1 MPELPE
7 VETIRLQ
14 LDKVL
19 PGLMISEVKIFKQ
32 KSFIGDK
39 KYIIGERIVGIRRFG
54 KLLVFNLSNGLL
66 LAIHL
71 KMSGQLVYR
80 GIHQPT
86 RQYIPD
92 PLLKVLPNK
101 HTRIIIEFSNS
112 DRLYFN
118 DLRIFGWMKIALSG
132 KREAVS
138 SKKYLKINDLI
149 KNLGPEPLRDLTIDK
164 FKDILKSSNKPVKLI
179 LMDQEKL
186 SGVGNIYA
194 NDSLFLAGIN
204 PTIKAKTLNNGQM
217 IKLLNCLE
225 KVLKN
230 GIKWGGA
237 SQNNFRDAFGEM
249 GKVQEHFY
257 VYAREGKKC
266 LKCKANIKKM
276 KLGGRGTFY
285 CPVCQKVK

>member
-7 VETIRLQ
+7 VEIIRLQ
-14 LDKVL
+14 LDRVL
-19 PGLMISEVKIFKQ
+19 PGLIISGIQIFKQ
-32 KSFIGDK
+32 KSFVGDK
-39 KYIIGERIVGIRRFG
+39 KYIIGEKIEGIRRFG
-54 KLLVFNLSNGLL
+54 KLLVFDLSNGLS

-86 RQYIPD
+86 GLHISD
-92 PLLKVLPNK
+92 PLLNALPNK
-101 HTRIIIEFSNS
+101 HTRIIIEFSNK

-118 DLRIFGWMKIALSG
+118 DLRIFGWIKIL
-132 KREAVS
+132 
-138 SKKYLKINDLI
+138 KKPQLTEIVNK
-149 KNLGPEPLRDLTIDK
+149 LGPEPLKDLTLPK
-164 FKDILKSSNKPVKLI
+164 FKEIIKSSIKPIKLI
-179 LMDQEKL
+179 LMDQEKI

-204 PTIKAKTLNNGQM
+204 PAMKAKALNNDQM
-217 IKLLNCLE
+217 VKLFNNLE
-225 KVLKN
+225 KVLKD
-230 GIKWGGA
+230 GVRWGGA

-257 VYAREGKKC
+257 VYAREGEKC
-266 LKCKANIKKM
+266 IKCKAYIKKI

-285 CPVCQKVK
+285 CPACQQI